1 MKVKAKRAKRKAG
14 KKGSLDQATPV
25 MKAVDK
31 LEAIKAKLVQKDNGH
46 NSIDA
51 DVIKSVIKSSSLNVD
66 QESRTPQKLIIQ
78 VVHVDDNGNRIEPT
92 EEQRELDRKIEGHH
106 GKD

>member
-1 MKVKAKRAKRKAG
+1 MKKAKRAKRKTG
-14 KKGSLDQATPV
+14 KRGSPEQVAQT

-31 LEAIKAKLVQKDNGH
+31 LEAIKAKLVHPENGGQD
-46 NSIDA
+46 SIDV
-51 DVIKSVIKSSSLNVD
+51 DVVKSIIKSSSLNVD
-66 QESRTPQKLIIQ
+66 QESKPPQELIVR